1 MNRAEPTVHA
11 GAAGPDSRALKPGG
25 VPSVDVSVVVPA
37 WNEAESLME
46 LVPSIVAVLEATGRT
61 HEVLVVDD
69 GSVDSTEGIL
79 RELSLRHPCFR
90 AISLRRNFGK
100 SAALATGFAECRGR
114 FVVTMDADLQDDPVE
129 IPGFLSDLEEG
140 GLDLVSGWKR
150 KRRDPL
156 TKTLPSRFFNRV
168 TARASGLDLH
178 DFNCGFKAYRRQ
190 VVREIDLYGEM
201 HRYVPVLANRLGFR
215 VGEREVLHHPRRH
228 GRSKFGPSRFIN
240 GFLDLLEVMFL
251 AGGRRTP
258 LHVFGRWGSALL
270 GSGILINLYMLGL
283 WLAEGRL
290 RVRPLLLFG
299 VILVIL
305 GIQFISIG
313 LLAALI
319 HAPGAGVSVYPV
331 RRRFPEPGPEGQAVD
346 EGS

>member
-1 MNRAEPTVHA
+1 MTH
-11 GAAGPDSRALKPGG
+11 
-25 VPSVDVSVVVPA
+25 VDVSVIVPA
-37 WNEAESLME
+37 WNEAESLKE
-46 LVPSIVAVLEATGRT
+46 LVPAILAVLEEAGRT

-69 GSVDSTEGIL
+69 GSTDGTEEAL
-79 RELSLRHPCFR
+79 RELSGSHSSFR

-100 SAALATGFAECRGR
+100 SAALATGFAECQGR
-114 FVVTMDADLQDDPVE
+114 YVVTMDADLQDDPAE
-129 IPGFLSDLEEG
+129 IPGFLSDLEG

-150 KRRDPL
+150 KRRDPI

-168 TARASGLDLH
+168 TSWASGLDLH
-178 DFNCGFKAYRRQ
+178 DFNCGFKAYRRD

-270 GSGILINLYMLGL
+270 GSGVLINLYMLGV
-283 WLAEGRL
+283 WIAEGRL

-299 VILVIL
+299 VILIIL

-319 HAPGAGVSVYPV
+319 HEPRARLRVYPV
-331 RRRFPEPGPEGQAVD
+331 RRRFPEE
-346 EGS
+346 

>member
-1 MNRAEPTVHA
+1 MTQ
-11 GAAGPDSRALKPGG
+11 
-25 VPSVDVSVVVPA
+25 VDVSVVVPA
-37 WNEAESLME
+37 WNEAESLKE
-46 LVPSIVAVLEATGRT
+46 LIPAIMAALEATGRR
-61 HEVLVVDD
+61 HEVIVVDD
-69 GSVDSTEGIL
+69 GSTDGTEEAL
-79 RELSLRHPCFR
+79 LELSRNHDCFR
-90 AISLRRNFGK
+90 AVSLRRNFGK
-100 SAALATGFAECRGR
+100 SAALATGFGECRGS
-114 FVVTMDADLQDDPVE
+114 FVVTMDADLQDDPEE
-129 IPGFLSDLEEG
+129 IPGFLSDLEG

-150 KRRDPL
+150 KRRDPI

-168 TARASGLDLH
+168 TAWASGLNLH
-178 DFNCGFKAYRRQ
+178 DFNCGFKAYRRD

-270 GSGILINLYMLGL
+270 GSGVLINLYMLGV

-299 VILVIL
+299 VILIIL

-319 HAPGAGVSVYPV
+319 HEPRARLRVYPV
-331 RRRFPEPGPEGQAVD
+331 RRRFPEE
-346 EGS
+346 